1 MPQTNSTKAI
11 ANPNKS
17 RRAKKTSKNGVV
29 LNKLLDGYALARLKE
44 LGVCLVIPRKGYALK
59 ELKEVGWP
67 KQTLGKEMN

>member
-1 MPQTNSTKAI
+1 MNSTKAI

-17 RRAKKTSKNGVV
+17 GRAKKTSKNGVA
-29 LNKLLDGYALARLKE
+29 LNKLLDGYALATLKE

>member
-17 RRAKKTSKNGVV
+17 GRAKKTSKNGVA

-67 KQTLGKEMN
+67 KKTLGKEMN

>member
-1 MPQTNSTKAI
+1 MNNKKGDSLIRLIERACHKQTLPQGEVA
-11 ANPNKS
+11 
-17 RRAKKTSKNGVV
+17 

-44 LGVCLVIPRKGYALK
+44 LGICLVIPRKGYAFK